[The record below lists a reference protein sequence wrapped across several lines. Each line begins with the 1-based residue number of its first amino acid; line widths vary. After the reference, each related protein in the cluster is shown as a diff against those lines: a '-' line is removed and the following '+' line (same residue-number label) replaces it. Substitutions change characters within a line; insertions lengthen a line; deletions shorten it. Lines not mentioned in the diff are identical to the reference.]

1 MNIKSIKVT
10 RTFCYSPET
19 YLEWCEE
26 EDITPTQEGFLEFVS
41 SWIFDDFESCL
52 DDLEEVKIEEIEE

>member
-41 SWIFDDFESCL
+41 DDIFDDFCSSLE
-52 DDLEEVKIEEIEE
+52 DLREVKIEEMEE